1 MFIFYSPGLFLSLV
15 NWLSMTTHFYYNIQ
29 WIRGMGSINTHPTT
43 YSRISTDAPQV
54 QLRFHIA
61 HDGIESAAV
70 TTTYCNSTNQ
80 LHIST
85 EGRIVAA
92 YPFENESI
100 DIKLESCRAT

>member
-1 MFIFYSPGLFLSLV
+1 
-15 NWLSMTTHFYYNIQ
+15 
-29 WIRGMGSINTHPTT
+29 MGSINTHPTT